1 MAMVSA
7 DLKAP
12 VQLLGGGMS
21 REEVRK
27 VIDQHM
33 DEVSYCYET
42 ALMEDPSIMGKMA
55 FEWRILLDGRVG
67 EVRIK
72 SSSIRS
78 DQLHSCIRGSIK
90 SWKFPKPQGAEVE
103 VSYPFIFD
111 VVGF

>member
-12 VQLLGGGMS
+12 VRIQGGMS
-21 REEVRK
+21 REEVKR

-33 DEVSYCYET
+33 DEISYCYET
-42 ALMEDPSIMGKMA
+42 ALIDDPSIMGKMI
-55 FEWRILLDGRVG
+55 FEWRILQDGGVG
-67 EVRIK
+67 AVRIK

-78 DQLHSCIRGSIK
+78 DSLHSCIKSSIK
-90 SWKFPKPQGAEVE
+90 SWDFPKPRGSEVV

-111 VVGF
+111 VVGY